1 MDSEENSS
9 ASFIPEHLRKILNV
23 IESGETRHKW
33 KLVRNVA
40 SFTLIVNFPAKTDK
54 GQGQGNQP
62 PLKKRASGVSAC
74 QHKDKK
80 TDSSDVRLADHSKP
94 KKKKTPSRVA
104 RDRRRRREFWKRMKV
119 ARQLRAENLAAHYA
133 RLQETRTV
141 ASPQSTAVSHSENS
155 KCRVDRNSPESRR
168 IASPQSPVV
177 RHSEESGCLD
187 RTPLVSESHS
197 RLTIERQTNMQSDIL
212 NELAAEEAETDKS
225 VNPDSDDSQFEK
237 CLFNQIPDSEQNI
250 ESPESCANC
259 LAEGNFQK
267 CSACKY
273 VRYCSKKCQAEDWPS
288 HKQLCK
294 AIRTLPRVEECL

>member
-1 MDSEENSS
+1 MSLSN
-9 ASFIPEHLRKILNV
+9 
-23 IESGETRHKW
+23 
-33 KLVRNVA
+33 
-40 SFTLIVNFPAKTDK
+40 TL
-54 GQGQGNQP
+54 Q
-62 PLKKRASGVSAC
+62 
-74 QHKDKK
+74 
-80 TDSSDVRLADHSKP
+80 
-94 KKKKTPSRVA
+94 TPT
-104 RDRRRRREFWKRMKV
+104 
-119 ARQLRAENLAAHYA
+119 QLRVENLAAHYA

-197 RLTIERQTNMQSDIL
+197 RLTIERQTNIQSDIL

-237 CLFNQIPDSEQNI
+237 CLFNQIPDSEQDI
-250 ESPESCANC
+250 ESLESCANC
-259 LAEGNFQK
+259 LPEGNFQK

-273 VRYCSKKCQAEDWPS
+273 LRYCSKKCQAEDWPS

>member
-1 MDSEENSS
+1 MDSEENPS

-33 KLVRNVA
+33 KLVRNAA

-80 TDSSDVRLADHSKP
+80 TDSSDVRLADHPKP

-168 IASPQSPVV
+168 IASPQSFRGIWVLGSYTLSF
-177 RHSEESGCLD
+177 RLTQSFNHCKANQHSIGYIKRTGC
-187 RTPLVSESHS
+187 RGGRNRQISES
-197 RLTIERQTNMQSDIL
+197 
-212 NELAAEEAETDKS
+212 
-225 VNPDSDDSQFEK
+225 
-237 CLFNQIPDSEQNI
+237 
-250 ESPESCANC
+250 
-259 LAEGNFQK
+259 
-267 CSACKY
+267 
-273 VRYCSKKCQAEDWPS
+273 
-288 HKQLCK
+288 
-294 AIRTLPRVEECL
+294 

>member
-33 KLVRNVA
+33 KLVRNAA

-54 GQGQGNQP
+54 GQGQENQP
-62 PLKKRASGVSAC
+62 PLKKQASGVSAC

-80 TDSSDVRLADHSKP
+80 TDSSDVRLADHPKP

-168 IASPQSPVV
+168 IASPQVV

-187 RTPLVSESHS
+187 RTPLISVSHS
-197 RLTIERQTNMQSDIL
+197 RLTIERQTNIQSDIL

-237 CLFNQIPDSEQNI
+237 CLFNQIPDSEQDI

>member
-1 MDSEENSS
+1 MDPEENSS
-9 ASFIPEHLRKILNV
+9 ASFIPEHLQKILNV

-33 KLVRNVA
+33 KLVRNAA
-40 SFTLIVNFPAKTDK
+40 SFTLIINFPAKTDK
-54 GQGQGNQP
+54 GQGQGNHP
-62 PLKKRASGVSAC
+62 PLKKRASGVLTC

-80 TDSSDVRLADHSKP
+80 IASSDVRPADHPKP

-133 RLQETRTV
+133 RLQETRKV
-141 ASPQSTAVSHSENS
+141 ASPQSPAVSHSENS
-155 KCRVDRNSPESRR
+155 KCRLDRNSPESRR

-197 RLTIERQTNMQSDIL
+197 RLTIEKQTSIHSDLL
-212 NELAAEEAETDKS
+212 NELSAEEAETDKS
-225 VNPDSDDSQFEK
+225 VIPDSDDSQFEK
-237 CLFNQIPDSEQNI
+237 CLLNRIPEVEQDI
-250 ESPESCANC
+250 ESPNSCSNC

-267 CSACKY
+267 CSACRY